1 MGLTATGWKN
11 KSGTKDRTCGCGT
24 WKDHWINNSSK
35 KWPAKCSVSEC
46 DNDAELGAHVWNDKV
61 TGERIVPMCSA
72 CNKKTGSFTLKGEVT
87 LPSANPSKTCAK

>member
-1 MGLTATGWKN
+1 MRLIASGWKN
-11 KSGTKDRTCGCGT
+11 KSGTKDRTCSCET

-35 KWPAKCSVSEC
+35 KWPDKCSVSGC
-46 DNDAELGAHVWNDKV
+46 NNDAELGAHVWNDAV

-72 CNKKTGSFTLKGEVT
+72 CNKKTGSFTLKGRVN